1 MEGSSAAALN
11 LLRAEK
17 KIKKQHGEVER
28 KDRKT
33 ERRIRGTAW
42 GIFRMIGGKG
52 KEKNQEQP
60 RAEADDTVECA
71 ENLGWYLV

>member
-42 GIFRMIGGKG
+42 GIFRMIG
-52 KEKNQEQP
+52 ERARRRIKNSHGQKL
-60 RAEADDTVECA
+60 TI
-71 ENLGWYLV
+71 L